1 VVDEQATANEQ
12 PMATHEEHLP
22 LFAPPHGRSMTFL
35 VGLVAFEAA
44 WFGFIAYVVV
54 RYLA

>member
-1 VVDEQATANEQ
+1 MVDEQATANEQ